1 MSKKYYTDPVEV
13 SLDGQSYWIQFTRP
27 TGFIPGVGKFQA
39 EALVKR
45 EKELLETINATKDAT
60 EKRELQAR
68 LVLPRLLTDYVQKG
82 TPVNSSLF
90 DFVGDPKE
98 KKRKLEEI
106 VKSEASLQEEV
117 TRLKAENADLKAA
130 LADLKKKK

>member
-27 TGFIPGVGKFQA
+27 TGFIPGVGNFQA

-45 EKELLETINATKDAT
+45 EKELLETINATKDAA

-82 TPVNSSLF
+82 TPVKSSLF

-117 TRLKAENADLKAA
+117 AKLKAENADLKAA